1 MGYDSCDEEVYEEF
15 GRGNRFLGFMFG
27 NVNESGDLDVDYL
40 DDDAKEHLAA
50 FSDKLGPSL
59 IQLDHTDAV
68 EQEYDGDKAD
78 NAVDYF
84 DFDEDFKEEDHDP
97 LLPRNEY
104 DLYVD
109 QVSLASL
116 GPTTTTGSVF
126 VDENY
131 DEEEIEEQVEHDH
144 VVVTEN
150 KVDVDVRTIS
160 LPAEEGQVFSDKSCT
175 LTPTPLPVL
184 CMEDGL
190 AILRFSEIF
199 GADHDRLSY
208 SVPKYRHTKSMDVS
222 DDIVEDD
229 EEEAFLQGFQS
240 LTVKHGISESSFKD
254 DDSNFTKLKDSC
266 FVAEPMKQDLT
277 VHVSEERE
285 RQSPLVSKFFPL
297 DQQDWE
303 DGIVW
308 GNSPIASDSD
318 VESCEISGPDHEAS
332 VKNDT
337 EPDNGPQNKLHNSSS
352 SNSSLTFSASRC
364 HPQILCLDADD
375 CADGTRQNAGEK
387 LQQSNGVRQLI
398 RKLASQNRDMLE
410 GSWLDQIIWDPDSD
424 TPTEKP
430 KLIIDLQDEQMLF
443 EVLDNKDSEHL
454 RLHSMA
460 MMVSRPLN
468 PSNGDSFELIDNEGQ
483 FGWQDVASDRYYS
496 KSKTAHQP
504 KSNSKKHTARGIK
517 VYQSQPALGKKK
529 SAACQGRTTVTGAD
543 HTDPR
548 RLSMEAAR
556 EVLLRF
562 GVSDEL
568 IARQTR
574 WHRIAMISKL
584 SSEQAA
590 SGVKVQSFSSAIG
603 GDENE
608 NGCEGNNGDLDSF
621 AGDLENLLDAE
632 ECDQEGL
639 GLGGDQESKHDKPDG
654 VKGLKKRSRP
664 SIPQTEEKIED
675 EAAEQSRLL
684 MDDDKTARKK
694 KKVRFVEEE
703 AGLAPGSQTCF
714 GIENPERPVKQIIGA
729 AKAKGSYTSKEN
741 PVGDAK
747 VAGNLPKRNK
757 TGKCKGI
764 SNIDTT
770 EDTDLMN
777 KKLIISINGDKGFQ
791 EKKSARQ
798 SFNCGACDQPGHMR
812 TNKNCPKYIHGEDI
826 HRASQKSATLNPSC
840 QSQPETRAKELIPK
854 SSATKIS
861 VIEASQVEN
870 LGLSTKLPRLKF
882 KCGPNKMKSEDVP
895 VEPPSVNH
903 DTESQKVT
911 VVIQAPANTD
921 REEVESS
928 QQQGPSA
935 EAKKELHRYHKKI
948 VIKLPKKLLI

>member
-59 IQLDHTDAV
+59 IKLDHTDV

-84 DFDEDFKEEDHDP
+84 DFDEDFKEDHDP

-116 GPTTTTGSVF
+116 GPTTTT
-126 VDENY
+126 
-131 DEEEIEEQVEHDH
+131 
-144 VVVTEN
+144 
-150 KVDVDVRTIS
+150 
-160 LPAEEGQVFSDKSCT
+160 AEEGQVFSDKSCT

-184 CMEDGL
+184 CIEDGL

-208 SVPKYRHTKSMDVS
+208 SAPKHRHTKSMDVS

-240 LTVKHGISESSFKD
+240 LT
-254 DDSNFTKLKDSC
+254 
-266 FVAEPMKQDLT
+266 DLT
-277 VHVSEERE
+277 VYVSEERE

-337 EPDNGPQNKLHNSSS
+337 ELDNGPQNMLHNSSS

-364 HPQILCLDADD
+364 HPQILRLDVDDHADS
-375 CADGTRQNAGEK
+375 TRQNAGEK
-387 LQQSNGVRQLI
+387 LQQSDGVRQLI

-410 GSWLDQIIWDPDSD
+410 GSWLDQIIWEPDSD

-460 MMVSRPLN
+460 MMVSRPLK
-468 PSNGDSFELIDNEGQ
+468 PSNGDSFELTDNEGQ
-483 FGWQDVASDRYYS
+483 FGWQDVA
-496 KSKTAHQP
+496 
-504 KSNSKKHTARGIK
+504 ARGIK
-517 VYQSQPALGKKK
+517 GYQSQPALGKKK
-529 SAACQGRTTVTGAD
+529 SAACRGRTTVTGAD

-548 RLSMEAAR
+548 KLSMEAAR

-639 GLGGDQESKHDKPDG
+639 
-654 VKGLKKRSRP
+654 KKRSRP
-664 SIPQTEEKIED
+664 SIPQTEEEIED

-764 SNIDTT
+764 RNTDTA

-840 QSQPETRAKELIPK
+840 QSQPKTRAKELIPK

-882 KCGPNKMKSEDVP
+882 KCGPNKMKSENVP

-903 DTESQKVT
+903 DTESQRAT

-928 QQQGPSA
+928 QQKGPSA

-948 VIKLPKKLLI
+948 VIKLPKKLFA

>member
-1 MGYDSCDEEVYEEF
+1 
-15 GRGNRFLGFMFG
+15 
-27 NVNESGDLDVDYL
+27 
-40 DDDAKEHLAA
+40 
-50 FSDKLGPSL
+50 
-59 IQLDHTDAV
+59 
-68 EQEYDGDKAD
+68 
-78 NAVDYF
+78 
-84 DFDEDFKEEDHDP
+84 
-97 LLPRNEY
+97 
-104 DLYVD
+104 
-109 QVSLASL
+109 
-116 GPTTTTGSVF
+116 
-126 VDENY
+126 
-131 DEEEIEEQVEHDH
+131 
-144 VVVTEN
+144 
-150 KVDVDVRTIS
+150 
-160 LPAEEGQVFSDKSCT
+160 
-175 LTPTPLPVL
+175 
-184 CMEDGL
+184 
-190 AILRFSEIF
+190 
-199 GADHDRLSY
+199 
-208 SVPKYRHTKSMDVS
+208 
-222 DDIVEDD
+222 
-229 EEEAFLQGFQS
+229 
-240 LTVKHGISESSFKD
+240 
-254 DDSNFTKLKDSC
+254 
-266 FVAEPMKQDLT
+266 MKQDLT
-277 VHVSEERE
+277 VYVSEERE
-285 RQSPLVSKFFPL
+285 RQSPLVSKGFPL

-337 EPDNGPQNKLHNSSS
+337 ELDNGPQNMLHNSSS
-352 SNSSLTFSASRC
+352 SNSSLTFSARRC
-364 HPQILCLDADD
+364 HPRILRLDVDD
-375 CADGTRQNAGEK
+375 RADGRRQNAGEK
-387 LQQSNGVRQLI
+387 LQQSDGVRQLI

-410 GSWLDQIIWDPDSD
+410 GSWLDKIIWEPDSD

-454 RLHSMA
+454 RHHSMA
-460 MMVSRPLN
+460 MMVSRPLKPN
-468 PSNGDSFELIDNEGQ
+468 NGDSFELTDNEDQ
-483 FGWQDVASDRYYS
+483 FGWEDVAGDRYYS
-496 KSKTAHQP
+496 KSKTAYQP
-504 KSNSKKHTARGIK
+504 KSNSKKHTARGIN
-517 VYQSQPALGKKK
+517 VYQSQPALGKKQ
-529 SAACQGRTTVTGAD
+529 SAACQGRNTMTGAG
-543 HTDPR
+543 HTDPHK
-548 RLSMEAAR
+548 LSMEAAR
-556 EVLLRF
+556 EVLLTL

-590 SGVKVQSFSSAIG
+590 YGVRVQSFSSAIG
-603 GDENE
+603 GDKNE
-608 NGCEGNNGDLDSF
+608 NGCEGKKNGDLDSF

-632 ECDQEGL
+632 KCDQEDL
-639 GLGGDQESKHDKPDG
+639 GLGGDHESKHDKPDG

-664 SIPQTEEKIED
+664 SIPQTEEEIED

-703 AGLAPGSQTCF
+703 AGLASGSQTCF

-757 TGKCKGI
+757 TGKCKG
-764 SNIDTT
+764 NRNNDTA

-791 EKKSARQ
+791 EKKSGRQ

-812 TNKNCPKYIHGEDI
+812 TNKNCPKYIQGDDI

-840 QSQPETRAKELIPK
+840 QSQPKTRAKELIPK

-870 LGLSTKLPRLKF
+870 HGLSTKLPRLKF
-882 KCGPNKMKSEDVP
+882 KCGPNKMKSENVP

-903 DTESQKVT
+903 DTESQRAT

-921 REEVESS
+921 GEEVESS
-928 QQQGPSA
+928 QQKGPSA

-948 VIKLPKKLLI
+948 VIKLPKKLLILDHDHQVYLRKENIQV

>member
-59 IQLDHTDAV
+59 IKLDHTDV

-78 NAVDYF
+78 NAIDYF
-84 DFDEDFKEEDHDP
+84 DFDEDFKEDHDP

-126 VDENY
+126 DDENY

-144 VVVTEN
+144 VVSTEN
-150 KVDVDVRTIS
+150 KVDVDVQTIS
-160 LPAEEGQVFSDKSCT
+160 LPAEEGQVLSDKSCT

-184 CMEDGL
+184 CIEDGV

-199 GADHDRLSY
+199 GADHDRRSY
-208 SVPKYRHTKSMDVS
+208 SVPKHEHMKSMDVS

-240 LTVKHGISESSFKD
+240 LTVKHGILESSFKD
-254 DDSNFTKLKDSC
+254 DDSNFTKLKDLC

-337 EPDNGPQNKLHNSSS
+337 EPDNGPQNMLHNSSS

-364 HPQILCLDADD
+364 HPQILSLDVDDSADS
-375 CADGTRQNAGEK
+375 TRQNAGEK
-387 LQQSNGVRQLI
+387 LQQSDGVRQLI

-460 MMVSRPLN
+460 MMVSRPLK

-483 FGWQDVASDRYYS
+483 CGWQDVASDRYYS

-517 VYQSQPALGKKK
+517 GYQSQPALGKKK
-529 SAACQGRTTVTGAD
+529 SAACRGRTTVTGAD

-562 GVSDEL
+562 GVSDEQ

-639 GLGGDQESKHDKPDG
+639 GLGDDHESKHDQPDG

-664 SIPQTEEKIED
+664 SIPQTEEEIED

-764 SNIDTT
+764 RNTDTA

-840 QSQPETRAKELIPK
+840 QSQPKTRAKELIPK

-882 KCGPNKMKSEDVP
+882 KCGPNKMKSENVP

-903 DTESQKVT
+903 DTESQKAT

-928 QQQGPSA
+928 QQKGPSA

-948 VIKLPKKLLI
+948 VIKLPKKLFA

>member
-1 MGYDSCDEEVYEEF
+1 
-15 GRGNRFLGFMFG
+15 
-27 NVNESGDLDVDYL
+27 
-40 DDDAKEHLAA
+40 
-50 FSDKLGPSL
+50 
-59 IQLDHTDAV
+59 
-68 EQEYDGDKAD
+68 
-78 NAVDYF
+78 
-84 DFDEDFKEEDHDP
+84 
-97 LLPRNEY
+97 
-104 DLYVD
+104 
-109 QVSLASL
+109 
-116 GPTTTTGSVF
+116 
-126 VDENY
+126 
-131 DEEEIEEQVEHDH
+131 
-144 VVVTEN
+144 
-150 KVDVDVRTIS
+150 
-160 LPAEEGQVFSDKSCT
+160 
-175 LTPTPLPVL
+175 
-184 CMEDGL
+184 
-190 AILRFSEIF
+190 
-199 GADHDRLSY
+199 
-208 SVPKYRHTKSMDVS
+208 
-222 DDIVEDD
+222 
-229 EEEAFLQGFQS
+229 
-240 LTVKHGISESSFKD
+240 
-254 DDSNFTKLKDSC
+254 
-266 FVAEPMKQDLT
+266 
-277 VHVSEERE
+277 
-285 RQSPLVSKFFPL
+285 
-297 DQQDWE
+297 
-303 DGIVW
+303 
-308 GNSPIASDSD
+308 
-318 VESCEISGPDHEAS
+318 
-332 VKNDT
+332 
-337 EPDNGPQNKLHNSSS
+337 
-352 SNSSLTFSASRC
+352 
-364 HPQILCLDADD
+364 
-375 CADGTRQNAGEK
+375 
-387 LQQSNGVRQLI
+387 
-398 RKLASQNRDMLE
+398 
-410 GSWLDQIIWDPDSD
+410 
-424 TPTEKP
+424 
-430 KLIIDLQDEQMLF
+430 MLF

-460 MMVSRPLN
+460 MTVSCPLK
-468 PSNGDSFELIDNEGQ
+468 PSNGDSFELTDNEGK
-483 FGWQDVASDRYYS
+483 FGWQDVTGDRYYS
-496 KSKTAHQP
+496 KRKTAYQL
-504 KSNSKKHTARGIK
+504 KSNSKKHTARGIN

-529 SAACQGRTTVTGAD
+529 SAACRGHTTVTGAD

-548 RLSMEAAR
+548 KLSMKAAR

-621 AGDLENLLDAE
+621 AGDLENLPDAE

-639 GLGGDQESKHDKPDG
+639 GLGGDHESKHDKPDG
-654 VKGLKKRSRP
+654 VKGHKKRSRP
-664 SIPQTEEKIED
+664 SIPQTEEEIED

-703 AGLAPGSQTCF
+703 AGLASGSQTCF

-757 TGKCKGI
+757 TGKCKG
-764 SNIDTT
+764 NRNNDTT

-812 TNKNCPKYIHGEDI
+812 TNKNCPKYIQGDDI

-840 QSQPETRAKELIPK
+840 QSQPKTRAKELIPK

-870 LGLSTKLPRLKF
+870 HGLSTKLPRLKF
-882 KCGPNKMKSEDVP
+882 KCGPNKMKSENVP

-903 DTESQKVT
+903 DTESQRAT

-928 QQQGPSA
+928 QQKGPSA

-948 VIKLPKKLLI
+948 VIKLPKKLLILDHDHQVDLRKENIQL

>member
-1 MGYDSCDEEVYEEF
+1 
-15 GRGNRFLGFMFG
+15 
-27 NVNESGDLDVDYL
+27 
-40 DDDAKEHLAA
+40 
-50 FSDKLGPSL
+50 
-59 IQLDHTDAV
+59 
-68 EQEYDGDKAD
+68 
-78 NAVDYF
+78 
-84 DFDEDFKEEDHDP
+84 
-97 LLPRNEY
+97 
-104 DLYVD
+104 
-109 QVSLASL
+109 
-116 GPTTTTGSVF
+116 
-126 VDENY
+126 
-131 DEEEIEEQVEHDH
+131 
-144 VVVTEN
+144 
-150 KVDVDVRTIS
+150 
-160 LPAEEGQVFSDKSCT
+160 
-175 LTPTPLPVL
+175 
-184 CMEDGL
+184 
-190 AILRFSEIF
+190 
-199 GADHDRLSY
+199 
-208 SVPKYRHTKSMDVS
+208 MDVS

-240 LTVKHGISESSFKD
+240 LTVKHGISESSFED

-277 VHVSEERE
+277 VYVSEERE

-318 VESCEISGPDHEAS
+318 VESCEISGPDNEAS

-337 EPDNGPQNKLHNSSS
+337 EVDNGPQNMLHNSSS
-352 SNSSLTFSASRC
+352 SNSSLTFSASR
-364 HPQILCLDADD
+364 ILRLDVDD
-375 CADGTRQNAGEK
+375 HAHGTRQNAGEK
-387 LQQSNGVRQLI
+387 LQQSHGVRQLI

-460 MMVSRPLN
+460 MMVSRPLKT
-468 PSNGDSFELIDNEGQ
+468 SNGDSFELIDNEGQ
-483 FGWQDVASDRYYS
+483 CGWQDVASDRYYS

-504 KSNSKKHTARGIK
+504 KSNSKKHTVRGIK
-517 VYQSQPALGKKK
+517 GYQSQPALGKKK
-529 SAACQGRTTVTGAD
+529 SAACQGCTTVTGAD
-543 HTDPR
+543 HTDPC

-562 GVSDEL
+562 GVSDEQ

-574 WHRIAMISKL
+574 WHRIAIISKL

-590 SGVKVQSFSSAIG
+590 FGVKVQSFSSAIG

-639 GLGGDQESKHDKPDG
+639 GLGDDHESKHDQPDG

-664 SIPQTEEKIED
+664 SIPQTEEEIED

-729 AKAKGSYTSKEN
+729 AKAKGSYASKEN

-757 TGKCKGI
+757 TGKCKGNRN
-764 SNIDTT
+764 SDTT
-770 EDTDLMN
+770 EDTDLMI

-826 HRASQKSATLNPSC
+826 HRASKKSATLNPSC
-840 QSQPETRAKELIPK
+840 QSQPKTRAKELIPK

-870 LGLSTKLPRLKF
+870 HGLSTKLPRLKF
-882 KCGPNKMKSEDVP
+882 KCGPNKMKSENVP
-895 VEPPSVNH
+895 AEPPSVNH
-903 DTESQKVT
+903 DTESQRAT

-928 QQQGPSA
+928 QQKGPSA
-935 EAKKELHRYHKKI
+935 EAKKELRRYHKKI
-948 VIKLPKKLLI
+948 VIKLPKKLLILDHDHQVDLRKENIQL